1 MNPGKVNIALR
12 GVETIVTFDSA
23 TLEEADGRLILRD
36 AEGGE
41 TGQFFLDA
49 VAGWWFEEITS

>member
-36 AEGGE
+36 AAGE
-41 TGQFFLDA
+41 EMGQFFLDA
-49 VAGWWFEEITS
+49 VSGWWFEESPS